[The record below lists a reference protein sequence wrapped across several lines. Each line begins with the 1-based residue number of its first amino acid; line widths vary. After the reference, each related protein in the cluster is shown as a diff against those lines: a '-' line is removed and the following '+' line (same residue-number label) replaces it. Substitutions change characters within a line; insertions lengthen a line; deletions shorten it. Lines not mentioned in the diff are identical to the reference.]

1 MAKLQL
7 AGKVVGHKLRK
18 IVVRGP
24 RKTKSTFERMAV
36 TMEFEDDETG
46 KPTQAV
52 FLMAVSRA
60 KSDFEICDP
69 VSIDM
74 EVRQQKLN
82 LKGGRSAAAR
92 AH

>member
-52 FLMAVSRA
+52 LLMAVSRA